1 MLRSRPLVPL
11 ALVLVAAPL
20 SGREEVLPIREITLY
35 RSGVGAFERA
45 APITGDATVR
55 LRFPTDAVNDILKS
69 MTVLDLGGGTIG
81 PVTYGSKEPLAR
93 RLASFG
99 VDLSSAPSIPDL
111 LRQLRGARL
120 RAATIDGTLEGTIL
134 GVEDRPVPVAA
145 GGGAA
150 VVARPH
156 LNLLTERGVRSTD
169 VASLASFEL
178 LDPALAEELRLAL
191 AALADQRA
199 ERVKGVDLSFHAAP
213 DETRTVVVTYVR
225 EMPVWKTSYRLI
237 LPDGDGRPTMQGWAI
252 VENTTDDAWDGVRLS
267 LASGRPVGFTM
278 DLYQPI
284 HAARP
289 ELPVP
294 LDAGLAPALYE
305 SGGRP
310 LPAEKLARLQD
321 KAKAR
326 SAPVTSGGAAFLT
339 GAGRRRD
346 AWDAGEDLM
355 VNADALGEAQAAGG
369 EVGAQFHYTID
380 APVHLD
386 RQRSAMLPILR
397 AEIDGRRLAIL
408 SLDGS
413 GAAPEHPM
421 QGVELTNDTAL
432 HLMPGPIAVFDAGA
446 YAGDARIDHTARNQ
460 KRLLSFAMDV
470 DVECRTR
477 ARTERTLVALKIV
490 DGALVRRTRATRERT
505 LELVNHDDA
514 RARTVMIEAPN
525 DPAWE
530 RVLPPDPT
538 EETSTLARFEVP
550 LAASGRATF
559 VLAEERVEDAR
570 LAVTSMSTE
579 TLLDLHAD
587 GRVSDA
593 VVEAIRAAAALES
606 EAARARETLA
616 RLDRERTSI
625 ATEQDRIRSNMT
637 RVAPGTDLHRR
648 YLAKLSAQEDR
659 LEAIAN
665 EREEA
670 ERARRTAEERRDEFV
685 RGLEVE

>member
-1 MLRSRPLVPL
+1 MIRSRPLVPL
-11 ALVLVAAPL
+11 VLVLAAAPL
-20 SGREEVLPIREITLY
+20 SGRADVHPIREITLY

-45 APITGDATVR
+45 APVTGDATVR

-69 MTVLDLGGGTIG
+69 MTVVDLGGGTIG

-99 VDLSSAPSIPDL
+99 VDLSRAPSIPDL

-120 RAATIDGTLEGTIL
+120 RAVTIDGPLEGTIL
-134 GVEDRPVPVAA
+134 GVEERSVPVAA
-145 GGGAA
+145 DGGAA

-156 LNLLTERGVRSTD
+156 LNLLTGRGVRSTD

-191 AALADQRA
+191 AALADERA
-199 ERVKGVDLSFHAAP
+199 ERVKSVDLSFHAAP

-289 ELPVP
+289 EVPVP

-310 LPAEKLARLQD
+310 VPEKQARLQD
-321 KAKAR
+321 QAKAPSGPAR
-326 SAPVTSGGAAFLT
+326 SGGAAFLT
-339 GAGRRRD
+339 GLGSRKRD
-346 AWDAGEDLM
+346 AWGAGDDLA
-355 VNADALGEAQAAGG
+355 VDADALGEAHAAGG
-369 EVGAQFHYTID
+369 EVGAQFHYTVD

-408 SLDGS
+408 TLDGS

-421 QGVELTNDTAL
+421 QGVELTNDTEL
-432 HLMPGPIAVFDAGA
+432 HLMPGPIAVYDAGA

-470 DVECRTR
+470 DVESRTR
-477 ARTERTLVALKIV
+477 ATSEQTLVALKIV
-490 DGALVRRTRATRERT
+490 DGALVRRSRATRERT
-505 LELVNHDDA
+505 IELVNHDDA
-514 RARTVMIEAPN
+514 RARTVLIEAPK
-525 DPAWE
+525 DPAWD
-530 RVLPPDPT
+530 RVAPADPT
-538 EETSTLARFEVP
+538 EETSTFARFEVP
-550 LAASGRATF
+550 LDASGRATF
-559 VLAEERVEDAR
+559 VLTEERIGETR

-579 TLLDLHAD
+579 TLLDLRAD
-587 GRVSDA
+587 GLVSDA
-593 VVEAIRAAAALES
+593 VVEAIRTAASLES
-606 EAARARETLA
+606 EAARARDTLA
-616 RLDRERTSI
+616 RLDRERTAI
-625 ATEQDRIRSNMT
+625 AVEQERIRSNMA
-637 RVAPGTDLHRR
+637 RVAAGTDLHRR
-648 YLAKLSAQEDR
+648 YVAKLSAQEDR

-670 ERARRTAEERRDEFV
+670 EEARRTAEERRDEFV